1 MFNLKDLSEHGNQS
15 VSEQEIVESVIGLED
30 NEVNL
35 INFKFL
41 VLLLLFLD
49 YWRNLR

>member
-1 MFNLKDLSEHGNQS
+1 MFNFKDLSEHGNQF
-15 VSEQEIVESVIGLED
+15 VSEQEIGESVIVLED

>member
-30 NEVNL
+30 NEVEVFN
-35 INFKFL
+35 KF
-41 VLLLLFLD
+41 
-49 YWRNLR
+49 